1 MIYGFV
7 MAAGASRRFGD
18 IKQLAKIDG
27 VSMVRRSYNILN
39 KVLKGRTY
47 LVVGSNAEFIVRDF
61 QEANT
66 IYNRQWSR
74 GLGSSISFVAT
85 QMENESKCS
94 GVLITLGDQVKLNEQ
109 DYQKLVDVYDE
120 EKIVV
125 SSYSRKKGPPA
136 IFPRKYFEQL
146 MNLKGDN
153 GAKEVIRKNSNFVI
167 SCKVDNASFDID
179 FKDDFRD
186 FLSQNS
192 F

>member
-66 IYNRQWSR
+66 IYNRQWSK

-186 FLSQNS
+186 FLSQNP

>member
-27 VSMVRRSYNILN
+27 VSMALRSYNILN
-39 KVLKGRTY
+39 KVLKERTY
-47 LVVGSNAEFIVRDF
+47 LVLGANSEFIAREF
-61 QEANT
+61 QEVNT
-66 IYNRQWSR
+66 IYNRQWSM

-85 QMENESKCS
+85 EMENESKCS
-94 GVLITLGDQVKLNEQ
+94 GILITLGDQVKLNEQ
-109 DYQKLVDVYDE
+109 DYQKLVDVYEE

-125 SSYSRKKGPPA
+125 SSYCLKKGPPA

-179 FKDDFRD
+179 SKDDFRN
-186 FLSQNS
+186 FLGQNS
-192 F
+192 V

>member
-1 MIYGFV
+1 VIYGFV

-109 DYQKLVDVYDE
+109 DYQKLLDFYDG

-125 SSYSRKKGPPA
+125 SSYGLKKGPPA

-146 MNLKGDN
+146 SHLKGDI
-153 GAKEVIRKNSNFVI
+153 GAREIIRKNCNFVI
-167 SCKVDNASFDID
+167 SCELDNASFDID
-179 FKDDFRD
+179 FKNDFKD

-192 F
+192 S

>member
-66 IYNRQWSR
+66 IYNRQWSK

-85 QMENESKCS
+85 QMENEPKCS
-94 GVLITLGDQVKLNEQ
+94 GVLITLGDQVKLSEQ
-109 DYQKLVDVYDE
+109 DYQKLVDVYDG

-186 FLSQNS
+186 FLSQNP

>member
-1 MIYGFV
+1 VIYGFV

-94 GVLITLGDQVKLNEQ
+94 GVLITLGDQVKLSEQ
-109 DYQKLVDVYDE
+109 DYQKLVDVYDG

-179 FKDDFRD
+179 FKDDFKD